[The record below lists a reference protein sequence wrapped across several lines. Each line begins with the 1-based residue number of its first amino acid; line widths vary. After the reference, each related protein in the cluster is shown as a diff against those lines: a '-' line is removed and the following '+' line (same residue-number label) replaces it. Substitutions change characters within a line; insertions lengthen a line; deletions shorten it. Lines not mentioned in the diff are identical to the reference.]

1 MTAIHFTRNASLGSI
16 SAFALCL
23 ALGAPVA
30 LAQEVLPTIEVGR
43 KTTTPVAARAPARR
57 PRQRQSRSPR
67 RSSPGQSQCRIPST
81 RR

>member
-23 ALGAPVA
+23 ALGAPVV
-30 LAQEVLPTIEVGR
+30 LAQELLPTIEVGK
-43 KTTTPVAARAPARR
+43 KTTTPVGRPRPRPRARAKAEAGR
-57 PRQRQSRSPR
+57 
-67 RSSPGQSQCRIPST
+67 SPGQSQCRIPST